1 MKESKLIVYLAILV
15 LLFSFSLVSTS
26 CGGDNNGG
34 VQPPP
39 ASKPTISFSPT
50 SVSVALG
57 SSADIIIK
65 TTGNPAPA
73 VSCVLS
79 GAGAIW
85 LSGNVL
91 TYSISEDEPL
101 NWSAIPTCTAT
112 NSAGSASA
120 SISVTLQY
128 PVPVITSITPE
139 TIFCGR
145 ECMQVVMVSGSGF
158 YVGGKI
164 FLDSTP
170 VEISAGNFISHSQVG
185 FYLVFD
191 QPRYN
196 PGHIKF
202 TAASPAGH
210 GGGTSNDSWLAFLGN
225 LNTLAVSPTEAFQ
238 LDQADPNH
246 PNGLGDPSGAIY
258 KFRLSDGIS
267 DGSFPVGGLN
277 YGIAVDD
284 LTGFILET
292 HSYLVDVLYDS
303 GQGGGGFGNNEMV
316 MAVAASNGYG
326 CATEDLAGELFC
338 FSLDLQ
344 ERLLQ
349 FLLPIGNTPWPVA
362 METFTIDPGP
372 GGAPPGSTTIAVVF
386 NSEDLQLSFVKVPD
400 MTFLGSTTL
409 VGLTPMSQ
417 LAPARGG
424 WQIAIFNSGV
434 VALLHESDKTVVFAK
449 LNADGTVG
457 ELRRVVLGGNPF
469 RIVADNANSDLIVAF
484 ADTSAGLSRFSK
496 ISLSDG
502 AVAPLQATWD
512 KLATGF
518 AVSADGTKLYVAN
531 RDQFRVLSNQ

>member
-1 MKESKLIVYLAILV
+1 MKRSKLFVYLAILI
-15 LLFSFSLVSTS
+15 LPFSFSLVSAS
-26 CGGDNNGG
+26 CGGGNNGG

-57 SSADIIIK
+57 SSADIAIK
-65 TTGNPAPA
+65 TTGSPAPT

-79 GAGAIW
+79 GAGAVW

-91 TYSISEDEPL
+91 TYGISEDEPL
-101 NWSAIPTCTAT
+101 NWSATPTCTAT

-164 FLDSTP
+164 FLESTP

-202 TAASPAGH
+202 AAASPAGH

-258 KFRLSDGIS
+258 KFRLSDGTS
-267 DGSFPVGGLN
+267 DGSFAVGGLV

-292 HSYLVDVLYDS
+292 HHYGVGTFYDS
-303 GQGGGGFGNNEMV
+303 GQGGCGFGNNEMV

-326 CATEDLAGELFC
+326 CATEDFAGELFC
-338 FSLDLQ
+338 FSLDPQ
-344 ERLLQ
+344 ERFLQ

-362 METFTIDPGP
+362 MKTFST
-372 GGAPPGSTTIAVVF
+372 PPAAVAAAF
-386 NSEDLQLSFVKVPD
+386 NSEDLQLSFVAVPD
-400 MTFLGSTTL
+400 MTLLGSTTL

-417 LAPARGG
+417 IAPARGG
-424 WQIAIFNSGV
+424 WQIAMFNSGV
-434 VALLHESDKTVVFAK
+434 VALLHQSDKTVVFAK

-469 RIVADNANSDLIVAF
+469 RIAADDISGNLIVAF

-531 RDQFRVLSNQ
+531 RDQFRILSNQ